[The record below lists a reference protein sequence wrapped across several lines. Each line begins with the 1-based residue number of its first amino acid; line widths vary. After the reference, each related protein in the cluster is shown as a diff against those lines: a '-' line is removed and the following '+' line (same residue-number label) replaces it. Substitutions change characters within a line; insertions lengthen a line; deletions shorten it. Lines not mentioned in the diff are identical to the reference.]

1 MREIPSNNLE
11 GAMKKV
17 IQEWSVNPDLA
28 KSILQSYEAHK
39 NGILVYTKE
48 NLAWL
53 RKILGIQSH
62 EWFFGMSE
70 ILALKKVIGIQVSQ
84 IISEAKIKPSSQE
97 KHSVPKVDFQNQWHI
112 PVSEVMLA
120 RRNYE
125 KYKANIWPT
134 ITKIAPLVGMN
145 PEKILAVCAQES
157 RFDIWARSQVGA
169 KGLMQVMP
177 QTLSGV
183 SKLLLKWKTI
193 NAWPEEKYYAQVRE
207 MAKSQGID
215 MKNLISSSGP
225 LWKNIIV
232 GTIYLSYLLKNYG
245 EEKWLQIYNGGIGK
259 IWKTEENRNFAS
271 GVRAWERTIMASYK
285 PENELA

>member
-1 MREIPSNNLE
+1 MTEQISNRLE
-11 GAMKKV
+11 WVMKKV
-17 IQEWSVNPDLA
+17 IQEWSISPDIA
-28 KSILQSYEAHK
+28 KSILNTYEVHK
-39 NGILVYTKE
+39 NGTLIYTKE
-48 NLAWL
+48 NLAGL
-53 RKILGIQSH
+53 RKILGIHSH
-62 EWFFGMSE
+62 EGFFGMPE
-70 ILALKKVIGIQVSQ
+70 VLALKKVIGFQVSQ
-84 IISEAKIKPSSQE
+84 IISEPKIQQTSQE
-97 KHSVPKVDFQNQWHI
+97 KHPVPKVDFQNRWHV

-125 KYKANIWPT
+125 KHKANIWPT

-145 PEKILAVCAQES
+145 PEKILAVCVQES
-157 RFDIWARSQVGA
+157 WFDIWARSQVGA